1 MKLTDK
7 IDELKKD
14 NKKLLLVIGQPGS
27 GKSKLLREYSEETG
41 HPIVDVDKLFA
52 HVPTDQI
59 LKEMKDF
66 LSNYHH
72 EVLLLDRKNLIVNS
86 DIDLL
91 EFLKELSQH
100 VYIVTTW
107 NGKVEDGQLFHFNK
121 TNDDLIYPVDQDT
134 FSYILC

>member
-1 MKLTDK
+1 MKLAEK
-7 IDELKKD
+7 IEELKKD

-41 HPIVDVDKLFA
+41 DPIVDVDKLFT
-52 HVPTDQI
+52 HIPTDQI

-72 EVLLLDRKNLIVNS
+72 EVLLLDRKNIIVNS
-86 DIDLL
+86 STDLL
-91 EFLKELSQH
+91 EFLIELSKD
-100 VYIVTTW
+100 VFVVTTW

-121 TNDDLIYPVDQDT
+121 NNDDLIYAVDQDT
-134 FSYILC
+134 FSYIMC

>member
-1 MKLTDK
+1 MKLETK
-7 IDELKKD
+7 IEELKKD

-41 HPIVDVDKLFA
+41 DPIVDVDKLFA
-52 HVPTDQI
+52 HVPADKI

-66 LSNYHH
+66 LANYHH
-72 EVLLLDRKNLIVNS
+72 EVLLLDRKNLIINS
-86 DIDLL
+86 SVDLL
-91 EFLKELSQH
+91 EFLKELSKE
-100 VYIVTTW
+100 VFIVTTW

-121 TNDDLIYPVDQDT
+121 NNEDLIYSVDQDS

>member
-52 HVPTDQI
+52 HVPADQI